1 MKKNVRQI
9 VIADLLHTGGENGLT
24 LRELVQVT
32 GQDERTI
39 RRKIQSERKAGRI
52 ICSDNRHGY
61 FLPESE
67 LDVRRLKVPPVK
79 RDRCGISSGRGRAF
93 TDDRARNCGGVVKWR
108 RGVCFRW
115 M

>member
-67 LDVRRLKVPPVK
+67 RDVRRFIRSMSRRSREIAAV
-79 RDRCGISSGRGRAF
+79 SRAAEDALSRM
-93 TDDRARNCGGVVKWR
+93 TGQETVEGW
-108 RGVCFRW
+108 
-115 M
+115 

>member
-67 LDVRRLKVPPVK
+67 LDVRRFIRSMSRRSREIAAV
-79 RDRCGISSGRGRAF
+79 SRAAEDALSRM
-93 TDDRARNCGGVVKWR
+93 TGQETVEGW
-108 RGVCFRW
+108 
-115 M
+115 